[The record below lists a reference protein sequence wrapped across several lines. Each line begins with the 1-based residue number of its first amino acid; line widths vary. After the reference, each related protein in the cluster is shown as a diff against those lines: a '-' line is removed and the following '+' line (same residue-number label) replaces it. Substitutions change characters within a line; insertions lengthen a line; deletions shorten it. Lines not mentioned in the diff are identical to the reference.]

1 MSVMGGWDAH
11 FSGMAAQQGR
21 GTSNSQGRMP
31 AETPGRCPQ
40 PKERQGKVS
49 AMKRRAFG
57 LWKLGNH
64 DLQVE
69 LCAPLCGNTKGVP
82 RWDGA
87 CFISNLDKDFNG
99 LYYGDTSPMLGSWRK
114 PWEAAPLSD
123 RENMVKISGFGTR

>member
-1 MSVMGGWDAH
+1 
-11 FSGMAAQQGR
+11 MASK
-21 GTSNSQGRMP
+21 T
-31 AETPGRCPQ
+31 TIYRC
-40 PKERQGKVS
+40 
-49 AMKRRAFG
+49 
-57 LWKLGNH
+57 
-64 DLQVE
+64 E

-123 RENMVKISGFGTR
+123 REKHGENLWIRDPVGIGGA